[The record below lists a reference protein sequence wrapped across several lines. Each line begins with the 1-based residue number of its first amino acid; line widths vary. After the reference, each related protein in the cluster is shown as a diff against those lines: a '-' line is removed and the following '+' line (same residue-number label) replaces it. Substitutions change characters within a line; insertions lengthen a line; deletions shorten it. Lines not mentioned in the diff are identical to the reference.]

1 MNQFFTPWRI
11 KWYSRSLLFAIG
23 ISFII
28 AVCGGKDNSTLTGR
42 LGGDY
47 PAFYGAGRIIAE
59 GDWENLYSVARQIE
73 IQEDLFPNEK
83 IGYYPFPY
91 PPFVAIAYYP
101 LSLFNYRISYI
112 IHSLLM
118 FSAIV
123 ISIQLIRPLN
133 SLINRYQLS
142 ALALSLSFY
151 PLFRAISGGQNTA
164 IVLLFI
170 VMSWRMA
177 LAHREWLAG
186 IILGLLLFKPQFA
199 IPLIGLFVLS
209 GRWRV
214 GLGSA
219 LTAVVLYSISSWVS
233 GPLWVVPWS
242 KFTWWFSQTDA
253 GVNSANSVSW
263 LGFLEAVFGTKNH
276 VALFLGW
283 GLISLTV
290 IGVGLLWLIGGRR
303 ADLTSQLGIT
313 MPALVLMPPHVMYY
327 DLSLV
332 LFTYAAMVAV
342 NSEKLWLIL
351 GFIWLLGFSQIASTK
366 IGFSPLFF
374 VLLYTNILAVRYLKP
389 FSNKS

>member
-1 MNQFFTPWRI
+1 MACR
-11 KWYSRSLLFAIG
+11 SRQCI
-23 ISFII
+23 
-28 AVCGGKDNSTLTGR
+28 NSGC
-42 LGGDY
+42 
-47 PAFYGAGRIIAE
+47 
-59 GDWENLYSVARQIE
+59 
-73 IQEDLFPNEK
+73 
-83 IGYYPFPY
+83 
-91 PPFVAIAYYP
+91 
-101 LSLFNYRISYI
+101 SLFY
-112 IHSLLM
+112 
-118 FSAIV
+118 
-123 ISIQLIRPLN
+123 
-133 SLINRYQLS
+133 
-142 ALALSLSFY
+142 
-151 PLFRAISGGQNTA
+151 
-164 IVLLFI
+164 
-170 VMSWRMA
+170 
-177 LAHREWLAG
+177 
-186 IILGLLLFKPQFA
+186 
-199 IPLIGLFVLS
+199 
-209 GRWRV
+209 
-214 GLGSA
+214 
-219 LTAVVLYSISSWVS
+219 SSWVS
-233 GPLWVVPWS
+233 GPLWVVPWF

-283 GLISLTV
+283 GLISLIV